1 MALIQCSECGNMVSD
16 NATACNKC
24 GAPIVRVSTSDN
36 GPVVSAIPAPNQ
48 QPMQP
53 RQQMPASYQQPA
65 FITTDT
71 GYSHEKAIKTYA
83 NICFWIFVVL
93 VVLGDIALLATIG
106 ELQHDVPPAIVLI
119 GVIVITPILIM
130 LAYVSKA
137 FLVTYANISI
147 NLHELNM
154 KKTV

>member
-1 MALIQCSECGNMVSD
+1 MALIQCPECGNMVSG
-16 NATACNKC
+16 NAHACNKC
-24 GAPIVRVSTSDN
+24 GAPIVRVSTNEN

-48 QPMQP
+48 QQP
-53 RQQMPASYQQPA
+53 RQQMPAPYQQPA

-93 VVLGDIALLATIG
+93 VVLGDIGLLATIS
-106 ELQHDVPPAIVLI
+106 ELKNDFPPAVILI
-119 GVIVITPILIM
+119 GMCIITPILIM
-130 LAYVSKA
+130 LAYVTKA